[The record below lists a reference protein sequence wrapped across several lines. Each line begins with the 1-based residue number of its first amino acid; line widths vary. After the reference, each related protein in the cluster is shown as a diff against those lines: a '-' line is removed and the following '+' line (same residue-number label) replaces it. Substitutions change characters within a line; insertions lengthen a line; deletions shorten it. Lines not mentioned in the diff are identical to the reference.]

1 MRVALKVF
9 NRLYTKQN
17 VLKDS
22 FTWIYVLQREVIPTY
37 YEHYL
42 ASNKNP
48 KCLSECVFLNKQ
60 EFTDENDSKKFESI
74 MIYTKNV
81 GAYITDFQTN
91 NKDLIQKQYIIRDYH
106 IKLE

>member
-22 FTWIYVLQREVIPTY
+22 FTWIYVFQREVNPMY
-37 YEHYL
+37 YDHYL

-48 KCLSECVFLNKQ
+48 KSVSECVFLIKHELN
-60 EFTDENDSKKFESI
+60 EFESFRFQSM

-91 NKDLIQKQYIIRDYH
+91 NKDLIQKQYIIRDYY

>member
-22 FTWIYVLQREVIPTY
+22 FTWIYVFPSEIHPAY
-37 YEHYL
+37 YDHYL

-48 KCLSECVFLNKQ
+48 KSLSECVFLNKY
-60 EFTDENDSKKFESI
+60 ELTEYDSKRFESM

-81 GAYITDFQTN
+81 GAYIANYPTTN
-91 NKDLIQKQYIIRDYH
+91 NDLYQKQYIIRDYN

>member
-22 FTWIYVLQREVIPTY
+22 FTWIYVFQREIIPTY

-48 KCLSECVFLNKQ
+48 KSVSECVFLNKH
-60 EFTDENDSKKFESI
+60 ELNEYDSKRFESM

-81 GAYITDFQTN
+81 GAYIANYPTTN
-91 NKDLIQKQYIIRDYH
+91 NDLYQKQYIIRDYN